1 MRINVIDS
9 FSGDLD
15 RLRGAL
21 EASCVVG
28 TWEWDHIRGVVIYDA
43 GAAKLLT
50 TDAGLADKE
59 LYGGSAIAAVH
70 PADEAWLIEHMRRAV
85 GTGGLVMAEY
95 RVFTD
100 DGSVRWLLSRGRT
113 YEDQDGRPHRSC
125 GIIIDI
131 TEVRDGGERYVRG
144 DVLGATDPLERA
156 ADLAIALKQTLAA
169 DMSPDLHT
177 AADLLLLQL
186 GRAIARAEQGHCH

>member
-1 MRINVIDS
+1 MRSNVIDS

-59 LYGGSAIAAVH
+59 VHGVGAIAAVH
-70 PADEAWLIEHMRRAV
+70 PADQAWLIEHMRRAV
-85 GTGGLVMAEY
+85 EAGGLVMAEY

-100 DGSVRWLLSRGRT
+100 DGTVRWLLSRGRT
-113 YEDQDGRPHRSC
+113 YQDQDGRPHRSR

-144 DVLGATDPLERA
+144 DVLRAANPLERA
-156 ADLAIALKQTLAA
+156 ADLAIALKQTLDA